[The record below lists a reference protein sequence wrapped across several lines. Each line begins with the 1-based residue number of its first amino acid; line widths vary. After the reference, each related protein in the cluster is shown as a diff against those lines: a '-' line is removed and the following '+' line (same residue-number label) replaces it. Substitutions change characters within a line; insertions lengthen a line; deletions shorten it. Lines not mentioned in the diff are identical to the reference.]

1 MRLFLKKAMVK
12 PKKTAANT
20 SAPRDYHRT
29 SSILRGPAKTQ
40 PAEQTSSLLQFGF
53 TTKPKPCESA
63 AGETPPSKTAT
74 PSESSSATPI
84 ATQQASAG
92 NGTSPGTN
100 TRAGPDAATFCKA
113 NPATST
119 ASRSRNVYREQ
130 QQFFS
135 KDSTAQ
141 LIQWFHDGNDNKTKK
156 VGHRVPDKDRA
167 QSLINLGYE
176 QRPSDLTD
184 DVFLKKLVKRVKQW
198 FVSYSAKSKKRTSNS
213 YIASATEVVHQL
225 MPTDI
230 IESTVAAKG
239 DAPSGQE
246 RDAASASTA
255 STDLDVATATRCPKK
270 SKPRMPKPKVMPT
283 IAEPIA
289 KPASTSTSS

>member
-1 MRLFLKKAMVK
+1 MRKFCERIELALPDMFAENCFNETVDKVRHYL
-12 PKKTAANT
+12 
-20 SAPRDYHRT
+20 RDTFRQSC
-29 SSILRGPAKTQ
+29 SSE
-40 PAEQTSSLLQFGF
+40 AECQCATHSLQ
-53 TTKPKPCESA
+53 
-63 AGETPPSKTAT
+63 
-74 PSESSSATPI
+74 
-84 ATQQASAG
+84 
-92 NGTSPGTN
+92 
-100 TRAGPDAATFCKA
+100 
-113 NPATST
+113 
-119 ASRSRNVYREQ
+119 
-130 QQFFS
+130 
-135 KDSTAQ
+135 
-141 LIQWFHDGNDNKTKK
+141 

-167 QSLINLGYE
+167 QSLIDLGYE
-176 QRPSDLTD
+176 QRPSDLAD

-246 RDAASASTA
+246 RDAANA

-289 KPASTSTSS
+289 KPASTSTSSRPYRTKFPNSRLGGSLCHSGKRNLK

>member
-1 MRLFLKKAMVK
+1 M
-12 PKKTAANT
+12 
-20 SAPRDYHRT
+20 
-29 SSILRGPAKTQ
+29 
-40 PAEQTSSLLQFGF
+40 
-53 TTKPKPCESA
+53 
-63 AGETPPSKTAT
+63 
-74 PSESSSATPI
+74 
-84 ATQQASAG
+84 
-92 NGTSPGTN
+92 
-100 TRAGPDAATFCKA
+100 
-113 NPATST
+113 
-119 ASRSRNVYREQ
+119 YREQ

-135 KDSTAQ
+135 KESTAQ
-141 LIQWFHDGNDNKTKK
+141 LIQWFHDGEDNKTKK

-167 QSLINLGYE
+167 QSLIDSGYE
-176 QRPSDLTD
+176 RRPSDLTD

-246 RDAASASTA
+246 RDAANA

-289 KPASTSTSS
+289 KPASTSTSSRPYRTKFPNSSRWLSVS

>member
-1 MRLFLKKAMVK
+1 MTTTSFV
-12 PKKTAANT
+12 AAI
-20 SAPRDYHRT
+20 RF
-29 SSILRGPAKTQ
+29 PARH
-40 PAEQTSSLLQFGF
+40 LVLQ
-53 TTKPKPCESA
+53 
-63 AGETPPSKTAT
+63 GE
-74 PSESSSATPI
+74 
-84 ATQQASAG
+84 
-92 NGTSPGTN
+92 
-100 TRAGPDAATFCKA
+100 
-113 NPATST
+113 
-119 ASRSRNVYREQ
+119 SRNVYREQ

-213 YIASATEVVHQL
+213 YVASATEVVHQL

-230 IESTVAAKG
+230 IEATVAEKG

-246 RDAASASTA
+246 RDAANASTA

-270 SKPRMPKPKVMPT
+270 SKPRIAKPNVMPT
-283 IAEPIA
+283 IAKPIA
-289 KPASTSTSS
+289 KPASPSTSSRPFRKRIPNSRLGGFLCHSGK